1 MTDWKQY
8 EMLEEEFSK
17 ETPRKFK
24 QTKKKKTWEQL
35 QKDKERQLNKKKWQ
49 KKRRKSKNEKD
60 VKQYFINIYCW
71 VW

>member
-24 QTKKKKTWEQL
+24 QTKKKKTCEQL
-35 QKDKERQLNKKKWQ
+35 QKDKERQINKKKWQ
-49 KKRRKSKNEKD
+49 KKRRKSKDESNNK
-60 VKQYFINIYCW
+60 
-71 VW
+71 